1 MEVGRSDEKVREH
14 LQNMTPKVIILDF
27 DGVIVESVG
36 IKDHAFEVLFADY
49 PQQLN
54 DIVAYHLSHNAVI
67 RFEKF
72 RHITENILRQHYTDE
87 RANELQT
94 KYSEF
99 ILEKIVR
106 CPLVEGAE
114 DFLNHFSK
122 TTPLF
127 LASVNPA
134 SELEEILDKRN
145 LKRFFKKMYA
155 HPWLKKDS
163 ILDILKNE
171 NKFLSEAVFI
181 GDSLEDLLAARGAG
195 VFFVGRNSGKSFG
208 GADIPVYQ
216 NLAEIKQYLENFVNA

>member
-1 MEVGRSDEKVREH
+1 MEMGRADERLCQH
-14 LQNMTPKVIILDF
+14 IQNMTPEVIILDF

-36 IKDHAFEVLFADY
+36 IKDRAFEALFADY
-49 PQQLN
+49 PRHLN
-54 DIVAYHLSHNAVI
+54 DIVAYHLSHNATI

-72 RHITENILRQHYTDE
+72 RYITENILCQPYTDE
-87 RANELQT
+87 RAKELQT

-99 ILEKIVR
+99 ILEKIIR

-114 DFLNHFSK
+114 DFLSHFSK

-134 SELEEILDKRN
+134 SELEEILNKRN

-155 HPWLKKDS
+155 HPWLKKDA

-171 NKFLSEAVFI
+171 NKLLSEAVFI
-181 GDSLEDLLAARGAG
+181 GDSLEDLLAAREAG

-216 NLAEIKQYLENFVNA
+216 NLNEIKQYLHDFRV

>member
-1 MEVGRSDEKVREH
+1 MEVGRSDERVREH

-36 IKDHAFEVLFADY
+36 IKDRAFEVLFADY
-49 PQQLN
+49 PQYRD
-54 DIVAYHLSHNAVI
+54 DILSYHLSHNAVI

-72 RHITENILRQHYTDE
+72 RYITENILRRPYTDE
-87 RANELQT
+87 RAKELQT
-94 KYSEF
+94 QYSDF
-99 ILEKIVR
+99 ILEKIIR
-106 CPLVEGAE
+106 CPLVAGAE

-122 TTPLF
+122 TAPLF

-134 SELEEILDKRN
+134 SELEEILNKRE
-145 LKRFFKKMYA
+145 LKRFFKKIYA
-155 HPWLKKDS
+155 HPWLKKDA

-171 NKFLSEAVFI
+171 NKLLSEAVFI
-181 GDSLEDLLAARGAG
+181 GDSLEDLFAAREAG

-216 NLAEIKQYLENFVNA
+216 NLDEIQQYFENL